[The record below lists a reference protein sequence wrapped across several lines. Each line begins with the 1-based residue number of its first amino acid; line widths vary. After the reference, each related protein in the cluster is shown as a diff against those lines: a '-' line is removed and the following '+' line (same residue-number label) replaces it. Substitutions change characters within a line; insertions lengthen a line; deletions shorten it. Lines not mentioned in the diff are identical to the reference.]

1 MAPRAFFAHVVRL
14 NPQMSSR
21 PHQALTTNHEQHVSN
36 KDAQPILLEVKGLKT
51 WFPIRRGILQRTVGH
66 VKAVDDVSFFVRRG
80 ETLGLVGESGCGKT
94 TVGRTLLRLIP
105 NSGGDVRFDGK
116 DVFGANA
123 VDMRRLRREMQI
135 IFQDPGGSLNPR
147 MRVGSIIGEPLEVH
161 GLTQSADETRAKVE
175 ELLVKCGL
183 WKQAADRY
191 PHEFSGG
198 QRQRIGIA
206 RALSLNPRLIVC
218 DEPTSALDV
227 SIQSQILNLLGD
239 LQDEMGL
246 SYLFISHDMAVIH
259 HICDRIAVMYNG
271 KIVEEGSRDE
281 IINRPKHE
289 YTQALLSAVP
299 EADPRRKRT
308 RIKLANA
315 RM

>member
-1 MAPRAFFAHVVRL
+1 M
-14 NPQMSSR
+14 
-21 PHQALTTNHEQHVSN
+21 SN

-116 DVFGANA
+116 DVFGASA

-299 EADPRRKRT
+299 EADPRRKRA

>member
-1 MAPRAFFAHVVRL
+1 MRRVFLRFLLGYHPAP
-14 NPQMSSR
+14 
-21 PHQALTTNHEQHVSN
+21 VSATS
-36 KDAQPILLEVKGLKT
+36 KQDQPILLEVKNLKT

-94 TVGRTLLRLIP
+94 TVGRTILRLIP
-105 NSGGDVRFDGK
+105 NSGGSVRFDGR
-116 DVFGANA
+116 DVLSAGAL
-123 VDMRRLRREMQI
+123 DLRKLRREMQI

-147 MRVGSIIGEPLEVH
+147 MRVGGIIGEPLEVH
-161 GLTQSADETRAKVE
+161 GLTSSADETRTRVE

-206 RALSLNPRLIVC
+206 RALSLQPRLIVC

-271 KIVEEGSRDE
+271 KIVEEGTRDE
-281 IINRPKHE
+281 IINAPKHE

-299 EADPRRKRT
+299 EADPRRKRQ

>member
-1 MAPRAFFAHVVRL
+1 MTNPAAPTQ
-14 NPQMSSR
+14 PKS
-21 PHQALTTNHEQHVSN
+21 E
-36 KDAQPILLEVKGLKT
+36 QPILLEVKNLKT

-94 TVGRTLLRLIP
+94 TVGRTILRLIP
-105 NSGGDVRFDGK
+105 NSGGSVRFDGR
-116 DVFGANA
+116 DVLSAGALDLRN
-123 VDMRRLRREMQI
+123 LRREMQI

-147 MRVGSIIGEPLEVH
+147 MRVGGIIGEPLEVH
-161 GLTQSADETRAKVE
+161 GLTKSADETRARVE

-206 RALSLNPRLIVC
+206 RALSLQPRLIVC

-239 LQDEMGL
+239 LQQEMGL

-281 IINRPKHE
+281 IINAPKHE

-299 EADPRRKRT
+299 EADPRRKKQ

>member
-1 MAPRAFFAHVVRL
+1 
-14 NPQMSSR
+14 MS
-21 PHQALTTNHEQHVSN
+21 T
-36 KDAQPILLEVKGLKT
+36 KDAQPILLDVKGLKT

-116 DVFGANA
+116 DVFGASA

-299 EADPRRKRT
+299 EADPRRKRA

>member
-1 MAPRAFFAHVVRL
+1 
-14 NPQMSSR
+14 MS
-21 PHQALTTNHEQHVSN
+21 T

-116 DVFGANA
+116 DVFGASA

-299 EADPRRKRT
+299 EADPRRKRA